1 MSSDQLQGFFEST
14 MGQIVTVCI
23 VLALFGAILISGKNK
38 KTDVNALVLSAIF
51 VALYA
56 ALDQISLFRLPQGGS
71 VTAFSMLAIT
81 TCGYLLGSRRGVM
94 AGICAG
100 LVSLIFNPY
109 VIHPVQLLLDYPL
122 AVGGLGFSGLFRK
135 GKYGLPAGYL
145 FGAFCRY
152 ICVFLSGVIFFGEY
166 APEGFNGFTWSLYY
180 NIIYIGTE
188 AIVTLAILFL
198 PPVRKTFQRLKT
210 QINN

>member
-51 VALYA
+51 VALYV

-145 FGAFCRY
+145 LARSADISAFFY
-152 ICVFLSGVIFFGEY
+152 
-166 APEGFNGFTWSLYY
+166 PESSSSENMRRKVSMGLHGPFTITSS
-180 NIIYIGTE
+180 ISE
-188 AIVTLAILFL
+188 
-198 PPVRKTFQRLKT
+198 QRR
-210 QINN
+210 